1 MKIHPV
7 NFMIAVAVSALVAYG
22 LWSID
27 GPLKNFVAVGSFVF
41 FAGTLTPCMG
51 INYERARNAINL
63 RIVSI
68 VFFVIGAVLNATF
81 SFIDVSQTAY
91 ILVIAISFLIY
102 IFLANAIYNAK
113 Q

>member
-41 FAGTLTPCMG
+41 FC
-51 INYERARNAINL
+51 RNLDALHGNQL
-63 RIVSI
+63 RTSEEC
-68 VFFVIGAVLNATF
+68 
-81 SFIDVSQTAY
+81 D
-91 ILVIAISFLIY
+91 
-102 IFLANAIYNAK
+102 
-113 Q
+113 